1 MTVRPFPRHDD
12 DKDAIA
18 GRELDTVVAEKVMEL
33 RTTGRGDRHLVSG
46 YDDPEGWGHPD
57 NVWEDVPHYS
67 TDIVAA
73 WMIVGKLI
81 AEDRQVTLS
90 HRGRNDQWL
99 WHASISEAG
108 SGLGYGGRGAVG
120 ESAALAEKLI
130 ADTCAKQGIG
140 RQPQATEIDA
150 AGGRRSHSQRLPPLQ
165 IHPLLLAIHGN
176 DR

>member
-108 SGLGYGGRGAVG
+108 SGLVYGGWEAFA
-120 ESAALAEKLI
+120 ESAPLAICVAALKVTDRYPPA
-130 ADTCAKQGIG
+130 
-140 RQPQATEIDA
+140 
-150 AGGRRSHSQRLPPLQ
+150 RRS
-165 IHPLLLAIHGN
+165 LLVNN
-176 DR
+176 DVENRTLTITEMVDDPEDVE